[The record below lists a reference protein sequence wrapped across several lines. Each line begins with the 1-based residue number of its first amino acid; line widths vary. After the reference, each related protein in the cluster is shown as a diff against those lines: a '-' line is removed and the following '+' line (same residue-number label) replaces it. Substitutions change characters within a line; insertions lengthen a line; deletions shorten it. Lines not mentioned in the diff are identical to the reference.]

1 MEYRKVL
8 GEYMDG
14 RTELI
19 GVRTTTEIKRELGEF
34 CLKHKLTESEA
45 GEAAIKYFLTC
56 YNSIGPVKM
65 LIHAQEV
72 LR

>member
-1 MEYRKVL
+1 
-8 GEYMDG
+8 MDG
-14 RTELI
+14 KTELI
-19 GVRTTTEIKRELGEF
+19 GVHTTKEIKREIEEF

-56 YNSIGPVKM
+56 YNSIGPINM
-65 LIHAQEV
+65 LIHVQEV